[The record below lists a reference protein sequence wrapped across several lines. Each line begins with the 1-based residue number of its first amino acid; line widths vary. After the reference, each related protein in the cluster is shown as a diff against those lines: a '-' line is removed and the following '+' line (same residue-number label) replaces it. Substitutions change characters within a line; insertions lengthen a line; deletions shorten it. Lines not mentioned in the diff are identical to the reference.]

1 MAETK
6 GDPLAR
12 YLERARRIAQEEFA
26 RTHTGSESGE
36 VAGSNINWDDY
47 SLQDLVNLYGGS
59 RFEEATTIFDDDPLV
74 QQFRDQYGEADFDP
88 GAMRFGFDD
97 PTLYGHGA
105 DEWMVDPRRVM
116 RTGDGRRIWEGGNVR
131 GDVLARYQSEDDDSG
146 LGDSDAWW
154 RAGVGTVL
162 GVGMLNNYLTA
173 GSLMGGGGVD
183 LGAFGGLAPEEA
195 MGLTSADMVGGASG
209 VGALPEIGGLELLS
223 PEGIAAANPALASA
237 PNIGGGGLLQWAMA
251 NPLQAA
257 RLGISAASLLS
268 GGAGGRGGG
277 GGSFSID
284 PTSPLRGNPAGG
296 STGNTTTNPN
306 APLDTS
312 AGSPY
317 APVNTGTEMV
327 MTTQGPMPA
336 SSVTGY
342 AGQNAGGEKMAI
354 TPEIQNLI
362 RIGNERLNRYRDRFI
377 PLEDLIVDEASSAGG
392 AAMQEERAATAA
404 DDVSGQFRRA
414 LGAAR
419 RNLQRGGI
427 NPFSVQGQSIEGDL
441 GREEAAARAAE
452 MNLARRAER
461 DSGFSKRLAAAGI
474 GDKAISQGLSSLSGG
489 VQALLD
495 QDRTAASRENTAA
508 SVGAQIAGIQSRER
522 ESAADRA
529 QRASEFGEGT
539 RRWDLDFGEGSRR
552 YNLGRGDRRYEFD
565 TRLGF
570 DRDRAVSDDEY
581 RRAGFNAAGEQRSRD
596 NRRSDYRDIGSLLS
610 GVGRFADSDAGQSLW
625 DAVSGW
631 FARGGKVRVKGYAG
645 GGVVEDEEL
654 DLEGLQ
660 ALADDG
666 GQVAGPGTHTSDSIP
681 AMLSD
686 GEYVLPTEA
695 VNIIDQLDPGL
706 LDRIRALGLKVRDM
720 GEQMEQG
727 ETFEGDFEEV

>member
-1 MAETK
+1 MATK
-6 GDPLAR
+6 PAKAPQITVDPATGRLMLDGQLLDRYDPRLWGRVGRNVLDVNTASGGAYGPEAYDPRYYEPYTEYDGD
-12 YLERARRIAQEEFA
+12 
-26 RTHTGSESGE
+26 SGE
-36 VAGSNINWDDY
+36 VTRYRLRPEYADRIGNRTQLGQSGI
-47 SLQDLVNLYGGS
+47 GG
-59 RFEEATTIFDDDPLV
+59 
-74 QQFRDQYGEADFDP
+74 YGEANDASGLVWDDE
-88 GAMRFGFDD
+88 FGI
-97 PTLYGHGA
+97 LA
-105 DEWMVDPRRVM
+105 DR
-116 RTGDGRRIWEGGNVR
+116 GNIN
-131 GDVLARYQSEDDDSG
+131 APDDSG
-146 LGDSDAWW
+146 PQGIMA
-154 RAGVGTVL
+154 
-162 GVGMLNNYLTA
+162 NYVIPAATLAAMGYGA
-173 GSLMGGGGVD
+173 GSMAGLWGGGGVD

-223 PEGIAAANPALASA
+223 PEGIAAANPALAAA
-237 PNIGGGGLLQWAMA
+237 PNAGGGGLLQWAMA
-251 NPLQAA
+251 NPAQAA

-268 GGAGGRGGG
+268 GGAGGRGSG

-296 STGNTTTNPN
+296 STGNTTSNPN

-317 APVNTGTEMV
+317 APVNTGPEMV

-342 AGQNAGGEKMAI
+342 VGQNAGGEKMAI
-354 TPEIQNLI
+354 TPEIQNLLN
-362 RIGNERLNRYRDRFI
+362 IGKERLNRYRDTFI
-377 PLEDLIVDEASSAGG
+377 PLEDMIVGEATRAGSEASQEEQAGLAKDSADRQARRAREAILARIGPASGDRQAAFLAPMEVG
-392 AAMQEERAATAA
+392 AAGNAALAA
-404 DDVSGQFRRA
+404 
-414 LGAAR
+414 
-419 RNLQRGGI
+419 N
-427 NPFSVQGQSIEGDL
+427 E
-441 GREEAAARAAE
+441 
-452 MNLARRAER
+452 ARRAER

-529 QRASEFGEGT
+529 QRAAEFGEGT

-581 RRAGFNAAGEQRSRD
+581 RRATFNATGEQRSRD

>member
-1 MAETK
+1 MPTK
-6 GDPLAR
+6 PAKAPQITVDPATGRLMLDGQLLDRYDPRLWGRVGRNVLDVNTASGGAYGPEAYDPRYYEPYTAYDGD
-12 YLERARRIAQEEFA
+12 
-26 RTHTGSESGE
+26 SGE
-36 VAGSNINWDDY
+36 VTRYRLRPEYADRIGTRTQLGQSGI
-47 SLQDLVNLYGGS
+47 GG
-59 RFEEATTIFDDDPLV
+59 
-74 QQFRDQYGEADFDP
+74 YGEANDASGLVWDDE
-88 GAMRFGFDD
+88 FGI
-97 PTLYGHGA
+97 LA
-105 DEWMVDPRRVM
+105 DR
-116 RTGDGRRIWEGGNVR
+116 GNIN
-131 GDVLARYQSEDDDSG
+131 APDDSG
-146 LGDSDAWW
+146 PQGIMA
-154 RAGVGTVL
+154 
-162 GVGMLNNYLTA
+162 NYVIPAATLAAMGYGA
-173 GSLMGGGGVD
+173 GSMAGLWGGGGVD

-209 VGALPEIGGLELLS
+209 VGALPEI
-223 PEGIAAANPALASA
+223 
-237 PNIGGGGLLQWAMA
+237 GGLLQWAMA

-296 STGNTTTNPN
+296 STGNTASNPN

-317 APVNTGTEMV
+317 APLNTGTEMV

-539 RRWDLDFGEGSRR
+539 RRWDLDFGEGRRR
-552 YNLGRGDRRYEFD
+552 YDFGRGDRRYEFD

-596 NRRSDYRDIGSLLS
+596 NRRSDYRDIGRLLS